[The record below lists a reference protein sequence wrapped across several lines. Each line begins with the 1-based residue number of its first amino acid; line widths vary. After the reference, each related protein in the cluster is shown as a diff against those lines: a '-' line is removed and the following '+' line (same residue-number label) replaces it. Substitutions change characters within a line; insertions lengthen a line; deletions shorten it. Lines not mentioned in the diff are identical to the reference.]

1 MQLTQDDR
9 RVLGAIDEAGAA
21 LIDRTIGWC
30 AINSGSRHL
39 AGLERQREALEPA
52 MAALPGTLERLPLS
66 PSIEI
71 TADGKE
77 SEQPHPDAL
86 QLTVRPDAPI
96 QIAMTGHYDTVY
108 PASSPFQSVT
118 TREDGALHGPGVADM
133 KGGISIL
140 LGALSAF
147 EAHGLSD
154 RVGYRVLFS
163 PDEEIGSIASAPRL
177 AALGKTAMLGLT
189 FEPAMASGKLASAR
203 KGSGNF
209 HVVVRGKSAHAGRDF
224 ASGRNAV
231 AAACRLAERL
241 DALNGQREGVTL
253 NVARI
258 DGGAP
263 LNVVPDLAVVRFNV
277 RLPDEDARA
286 FIVTEI
292 DAAVAAVSVDGISA
306 HLHGG
311 FTRPPK
317 PFTPVQQT
325 LFQKTREVGALIGQ
339 EIDWAPSGGVCEG
352 NNLFAAGVPNI
363 DTLGVLGGDIH
374 SEDEHAFPDSFA
386 ARAKLSALLLIKI
399 AEGAIDAKALKA
411 AMGE

>member
-9 RVLGAIDEAGAA
+9 RVLGAIDDQHQA
-21 LIDRTIGWC
+21 LIDRAIAWC

-39 AGLERQREALEPA
+39 AGLERQREALAPA
-52 MAALPGTLERLPLS
+52 MAALPGALERLPLA
-66 PSIEI
+66 PSVEI
-71 TADGKE
+71 AADGKE
-77 SEQPHPDAL
+77 SAQPHPDAL

-96 QIAMTGHYDTVY
+96 QIALTGHYDTVY
-108 PASSPFQSVT
+108 PASSPFQTVT
-118 TREDGALHGPGVADM
+118 TRADGALHGPGVADM

-147 EAHGLSD
+147 EAHPLAE
-154 RVGYRVLFS
+154 RVGYRVLLS

-189 FEPAMASGKLASAR
+189 YEPAMASGKLASAR

-224 ASGRNAV
+224 ALGRNAV

-241 DALNGQREGVTL
+241 DALNGQRDGVTL
-253 NVARI
+253 NIARI
-258 DGGAP
+258 DGGGP

-277 RLPDEDARA
+277 RLPDEAARA
-286 FIVTEI
+286 FIVAEI
-292 DAAVAAVSVDGISA
+292 DAALAALSKDGISA

-311 FTRPPK
+311 FTRAPK

-325 LFQKTREVGALIGQ
+325 LFEKTREVGALIGQ
-339 EIDWAPSGGVCEG
+339 TVDWAPSGGVCEG

-374 SEDEHAFPDSFA
+374 SEDEHAFPESFS
-386 ARAKLSALLLIKI
+386 ARCKLSTLLLIKI
-399 AEGAIDAKALKA
+399 AEGNIDARALKA
-411 AMGE
+411 AMG